1 MDLTEAEKYSEDDK
15 IDKLLKA
22 LDGIEQC
29 FVIGKIHVFTLQ

>member
-1 MDLTEAEKYSEDDK
+1 MNLTDDGKDAEDD

-29 FVIGKIHVFTLQ
+29 FVIGKIQVFSLQ